1 MERVFFLSK
10 AAIKFNLN
18 KNNVFAFN
26 FLQDH
31 IVGKQNDMRTKIGQS
46 NREEEQFVQEMLIK
60 RRLFFSPFFSPTFF
74 TFNRRQPERSLTALT
89 KKTYNDNLESYI
101 LHQRMEISQLST

>member
-1 MERVFFLSK
+1 LNK
-10 AAIKFNLN
+10 AAIKFNI
-18 KNNVFAFN
+18 KINNVFSFN

-74 TFNRRQPERSLTALT
+74 FTFNRRQAEHTVILSDPTLKKWAL
-89 KKTYNDNLESYI
+89 SSFAF
-101 LHQRMEISQLST
+101 QSF